1 MTRNTTLTLR
11 SRPQGTLQATDF
23 ELRDLPVPQPAEGQV
38 LIRTLYGSIDPGTRI
53 LFGVEDGYMT
63 PVAMGV
69 PLVCMTLG
77 QVVESRDPK
86 YPKDALMMG
95 FGALAEYSLITP
107 GLNTWIVDR
116 NLTPTLS
123 NHISVFG
130 PAGLTAYAGLLA
142 GGWIKAGET
151 LLMSTAAGSV
161 GALAAQIARI
171 QGAHV
176 VGMTGGPEK
185 CARLKN
191 EYRLHEAIDYRG
203 KSMKELAAAIKAA
216 APKGVDFYFDNVGG
230 IQLDAALANMNWE
243 GRMAVCG
250 MISQYEGQPAPTMHN
265 LFQIVAKTLM
275 IKGFLSFTYM
285 DQYPKMWADMAG
297 WIKSGELVVHEDIA
311 DGLASAPN
319 AYMKLFTGAN
329 NGKSM
334 VKIADL

>member
-1 MTRNTTLTLR
+1 MTRNTTLTLC
-11 SRPQGTLQATDF
+11 SRPQGTLKTTDF
-23 ELRDLPVPQPAEGQV
+23 ELKDLPVPKPAEGQV

-95 FGALAEYSLITP
+95 FGALAEYSIITP
-107 GLNTWIVDR
+107 GVNTWVVDR
-116 NLTPTLS
+116 SLSPQIS
-123 NHISVFG
+123 NHMSVFG
-130 PAGLTAYAGLLA
+130 PAGLTACAGLLA
-142 GGWIKAGET
+142 GGFPKSGET
-151 LLMSTAAGSV
+151 VLISTAAGSV
-161 GALAAQIARI
+161 GALAGQIARI
-171 QGAHV
+171 HGCHV
-176 VGMTGGPEK
+176 VGITGGPEK
-185 CARLKN
+185 CAKLKKD
-191 EYRLHEAIDYRG
+191 YRLHEAIDYRG

-250 MISQYEGQPAPTMHN
+250 MISQYEGQPAPQMHN
-265 LFQIVAKTLM
+265 LFQIVAKVLM
-275 IKGFLSFTYM
+275 IKGFLSFTYI
-285 DQYPKMWADMAG
+285 DQYPKMWKDMAG
-297 WIKSGELVVHEDIA
+297 WMKSGELVVHEDIA
-311 DGLASAPN
+311 DGLANAPR
-319 AYMKLFTGAN
+319 AYMKLFEGPNT
-329 NGKSM
+329 GKSM